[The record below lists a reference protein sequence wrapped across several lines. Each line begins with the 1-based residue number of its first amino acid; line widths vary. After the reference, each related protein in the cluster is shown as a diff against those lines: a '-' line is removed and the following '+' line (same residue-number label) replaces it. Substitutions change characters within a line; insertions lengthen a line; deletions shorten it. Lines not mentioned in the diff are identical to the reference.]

1 MRNGFKE
8 LVEMLLLYARVLR
21 SGVVFSSTFD
31 VIRKVFKDVC

>member
-21 SGVVFSSTFD
+21 TGVVFASAID
-31 VIRKVFKDVC
+31 VIRKVFKDMC